1 MLNFA
6 TILWLIITAP
16 TIWALSL
23 GDEMHDFAGQT
34 YAGELQNKPRNQV
47 LVEIPN
53 VVGMTYPEAQA
64 ELYDLGLTSAKFIK
78 VTESGAGLVVDQLPA
93 PGMKVA
99 KGTRVTLT
107 VNQALPLEDGND
119 GCISQGQTCVCINTG
134 WERHC
139 DYGPHR
145 TGLYCQCD

>member
-6 TILWLIITAP
+6 AILLLIIPASV
-16 TIWALSL
+16 IWALSP
-23 GDEMHDFAGQT
+23 GEEMPKTSKNGLNPITLTVA
-34 YAGELQNKPRNQV
+34 PI

-64 ELYDLGLTSAKFIK
+64 ELYSRGLTSAKFIK
-78 VTESGAGLVVDQLPA
+78 VTESGTGLVVDQLPA

-107 VNQALPLEDGND
+107 VNQSLPLEDGND
-119 GCISQGQTCVCINTG
+119 GCSSQGQQCVCIHTG